1 MIWEATWTI
10 SCQTQLRTRGRS
22 SHKVSPAALITGILQ
37 TKQVCLTEGYRCSCI
52 CHRSFR
58 RSHAMRRQE
67 ENLRPA
73 AQRARKGERKKR
85 VQLDVGPDHRPATQL
100 DGQSIR
106 ALLKDRAPLLRPRQ
120 VLTERP
126 LAAQRFQF
134 DANDLVRT
142 SSADVLQHM
151 LLQVC
156 RRSLCFCDGKQC

>member
-1 MIWEATWTI
+1 M
-10 SCQTQLRTRGRS
+10 C
-22 SHKVSPAALITGILQ
+22 
-37 TKQVCLTEGYRCSCI
+37 
-52 CHRSFR
+52 
-58 RSHAMRRQE
+58 RQE

-120 VLTERP
+120 ALAERP
-126 LAAQRFQF
+126 IAAQRFQF

-142 SSADVLQHM
+142 SRASFFQLI
-151 LLQVC
+151 LSSVC
-156 RRSLCFCDGKQC
+156 SKGPCHSESKRC